1 MTRIKDKTRPI
12 RVFAGSIALSVVF
25 WSVSASLERLSAQ
38 DRKASG
44 TMYTSKRMADGK
56 QWIHATW
63 TSRLCRPTATKARK
77 RIAASMGV
85 CTRGSRRRERVY
97 PWETDGDCRRTMN
110 GGRWRRP
117 TAASARIRRTRVK
130 RHTRRSW
137 PEAARDFM
145 RCSAAAVPR
154 MATMRDWKPTDSIG
168 LHRRS
173 IRRTDGT
180 TTSVKAGWLSTVK
193 TVVRSRE
200 RFPFGAS
207 ESDDC
212 SVPPLL
218 NRPLAS
224 QPITAPG
231 WTSQPSIQDR
241 HARSLAS

>member
-1 MTRIKDKTRPI
+1 M
-12 RVFAGSIALSVVF
+12 A
-25 WSVSASLERLSAQ
+25 
-38 DRKASG
+38 
-44 TMYTSKRMADGK
+44 ADGEGLR
-56 QWIHATW
+56 
-63 TSRLCRPTATKARK
+63 RLQ
-77 RIAASMGV
+77 
-85 CTRGSRRRERVY
+85 RG
-97 PWETDGDCRRTMN
+97 
-110 GGRWRRP
+110 
-117 TAASARIRRTRVK
+117 IRRTRVK

-145 RCSAAAVPR
+145 RCSAAAALR
-154 MATMRDWKPTDSIG
+154 TASMRDWKPTDSIG

-200 RFPFGAS
+200 LFPFGAS
-207 ESDDC
+207 ESETAC

-241 HARSLAS
+241 HCEELGFLKSRFSPCSRMRW